1 MADETVIIAS
11 FPQTTIPATGGV
23 VSGQIVHQG
32 APIEATSSEDY
43 ATVIKNNDQYIT
55 VEVPANFGAQRT
67 FTVTL
72 EQFGVE
78 QTVTFTQLTAASTP
92 GFAVMYGAVELNATE
107 ASGSITVVAMP
118 THHYEVV
125 KSVSW
130 LKIETAAGYIW
141 DEDHGDVT
149 AEQGTVTI
157 GSGIVPASGTVAL
170 TITAEDNE
178 TPATAEDPAPAR
190 QTTVLV
196 RNITTGEVVS
206 VLISQKGGQA
216 EE

>member
-1 MADETVIIAS
+1 MANDSVIIAA

-32 APIEATSSEDY
+32 APIGATSSANY
-43 ATVIKNNDQYIT
+43 TKVIKDTDQYVT
-55 VEVPANFGAQRT
+55 VEVPANFGAERT

-72 EQFGVE
+72 TQFGE
-78 QTVTFTQLTAASTP
+78 TQTVTFTQLTASFTT
-92 GFAVMYGAVELNATE
+92 GFAVQYGAVELNATE
-107 ASGSITVVAMP
+107 ASGAITIKAIP

-125 KSVSW
+125 KSASW
-130 LKIETAAGYIW
+130 MQTGTA
-141 DEDHGDVT
+141 
-149 AEQGTVTI
+149 
-157 GSGIVPASGTVAL
+157 SGIVPASGTIEVA
-170 TITAEDNE
+170 ITADDNE
-178 TPATAEDPAPAR
+178 APATADAPTPAR

-196 RNITTGEVVS
+196 RDITTGEVVS

>member
-1 MADETVIIAS
+1 MADETVIIAA

-32 APIEATSSEDY
+32 APIGATSSANYTKVVKD
-43 ATVIKNNDQYIT
+43 TDQYVTI
-55 VEVPANFGAQRT
+55 EVPANFGAERT

-72 EQFGVE
+72 TQFGE
-78 QTVTFTQLTAASTP
+78 TQTVTFTQLTASFTP
-92 GFAVMYGAVELNATE
+92 GFSVQYGAVELNATE
-107 ASGSITVVAMP
+107 ASGSITIKAIP

-130 LKIETAAGYIW
+130 MQTGTA
-141 DEDHGDVT
+141 
-149 AEQGTVTI
+149 
-157 GSGIVPASGTVAL
+157 SGIVPASGTIEVA
-170 TITAEDNE
+170 ITAEDNE
-178 TPATAEDPAPAR
+178 APATADAPTPAR

-196 RNITTGEVVS
+196 RDITTGEVVS